1 MKFSGYKVARPPP
14 SKRALPRAN
23 YLLAPNL
30 TMPSLTKRDLI
41 VDITNKLSHLEL
53 TQSLVTEII
62 DQFMDSVTERLC
74 TGEKVI
80 IRNFGVF
87 QATEVK
93 AKVGRNPRDPGKDIP
108 IPACAVVKFKAGKE
122 LKAKV
127 AQTLPLIR
135 EKRS

>member
-1 MKFSGYKVARPPP
+1 
-14 SKRALPRAN
+14 
-23 YLLAPNL
+23 
-30 TMPSLTKRDLI
+30 MPSLTKRDLI
-41 VDITNKLSHLEL
+41 VDITNKLNHLEL

-62 DQFMDSVTERLC
+62 DLFMDSVTERLC

-87 QATEVK
+87 QATEVR

-127 AQTLPLIR
+127 AQSLPIIR